1 MKKQTI
7 EQLRNRVW
15 RLASKKRIDEATG
28 VRYVENR
35 FVNQHEP
42 RVIWTMLDGPH
53 SASFGVLL
61 GLESQF
67 ADRRA
72 AAKSSRQRYCLKC
85 QSEEKQ

>member
-15 RLASKKRIDEATG
+15 RLAPKKRIDEATG

-35 FVNQHEP
+35 FIGLHGPQ
-42 RVIWTMLDGPH
+42 VIWTRLDD
-53 SASFGVLL
+53 SVSFGSLL

-67 ADRRA
+67 TDRRA